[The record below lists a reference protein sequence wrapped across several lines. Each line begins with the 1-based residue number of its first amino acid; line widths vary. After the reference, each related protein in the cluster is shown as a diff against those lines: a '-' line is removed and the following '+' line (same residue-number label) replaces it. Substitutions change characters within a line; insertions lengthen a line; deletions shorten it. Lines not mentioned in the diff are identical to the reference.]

1 MAMINVNRGAESLGV
16 FSEEDVREGL
26 RSGRFVPTD
35 LGWRE
40 GMASWQT
47 LAQFPEF
54 AEAIGTTATGAGPT
68 VAPGGEVLAP
78 VTGIAR
84 SGLPWEHRE
93 QLGLVK
99 AFSDTL
105 IMVLT
110 KPVEAFQIMRTEGGL
125 LDPVLYAV
133 IGGSLGFIVYFLFT
147 LLFGSFGMMGGQRNP
162 FGAIFG
168 GAIGTIFA
176 IIFCPI
182 LIALSVFIG
191 AGIIHLCLMLVGGAK
206 KSYETTLRVVCFAT
220 GSTQPLL
227 IVPFCGS
234 FVAGIWGLIVE
245 CIGLARAH
253 ETDVG
258 RAVLAILLPL
268 IVCCGGAFLLMTLG
282 LFAGLAG
289 HH

>member
-26 RSGRFVPTD
+26 RSGRFAPTD

-40 GMASWQT
+40 GMTTWQP
-47 LAQFPEF
+47 LSQFSEF
-54 AEAIGTTATGAGPT
+54 ADVTGSATAGPT
-68 VAPGGEVLAP
+68 TAITPAVA
-78 VTGIAR
+78 TR

-99 AFSDTL
+99 AFTDTL

-125 LDPVLYAV
+125 VDPVLYAV
-133 IGGSLGFIVYFLFT
+133 IGGSLGLIVYFLFT

-162 FGAIFG
+162 LAAIFG
-168 GAIGTIFA
+168 GAFGAIFV
-176 IIFCPI
+176 IILCPI
-182 LIALSVFIG
+182 FIALSVFIG

-227 IVPFCGS
+227 IVPICGS
-234 FVAGIWGLIVE
+234 FIAGIWGLIVE

-258 RAVLAILLPL
+258 RAVLAILLPV

-282 LFAGLAG
+282 IFAGLAG

>member
-1 MAMINVNRGAESLGV
+1 ME
-16 FSEEDVREGL
+16 
-26 RSGRFVPTD
+26 
-35 LGWRE
+35 
-40 GMASWQT
+40 SWQT

-54 AEAIGTTATGAGPT
+54 AEVIGTTAPGTGPT

-78 VTGIAR
+78 AAGVAR

-110 KPVEAFQIMRTEGGL
+110 KPVEAFQVMRTEGGL
-125 LDPVLYAV
+125 VDPVLYAV

-162 FGAIFG
+162 FGAMFG
-168 GAIGTIFA
+168 GAIGTIFV

-206 KSYETTLRVVCFAT
+206 ILRDHFARCLFRNRLYAT
-220 GSTQPLL
+220 ATHRPVLRELRCRHLG
-227 IVPFCGS
+227 IDCGMHRPGTC
-234 FVAGIWGLIVE
+234 A
-245 CIGLARAH
+245 
-253 ETDVG
+253 
-258 RAVLAILLPL
+258 
-268 IVCCGGAFLLMTLG
+268 
-282 LFAGLAG
+282 
-289 HH
+289 

>member
-1 MAMINVNRGAESLGV
+1 MINVNRGAESLGV

-40 GMASWQT
+40 GMESWQT

-54 AEAIGTTATGAGPT
+54 AEAIGTTAPGTGPT

-78 VTGIAR
+78 AAGVAR

-110 KPVEAFQIMRTEGGL
+110 KPVEAFQVMRTEGGL
-125 LDPVLYAV
+125 VDPVLYAV

-162 FGAIFG
+162 FGAMFG
-168 GAIGTIFA
+168 GAIGTIFV

-258 RAVLAILLPL
+258 RAVLAILLPV

>member
-16 FSEEDVREGL
+16 FSEEEVREGL

-40 GMASWQT
+40 GMTTWQT

-54 AEAIGTTATGAGPT
+54 AEAIGTTAPGTGPT

-78 VTGIAR
+78 AAGVAR

-110 KPVEAFQIMRTEGGL
+110 KPVEAFQVMRTEGGL
-125 LDPVLYAV
+125 VDPVLYAV
-133 IGGSLGFIVYFLFT
+133 IGGSLGFIVYLPLHAALRLIWNDGRAT
-147 LLFGSFGMMGGQRNP
+147 ESARRNVRR
-162 FGAIFG
+162 GRSELIFV
-168 GAIGTIFA
+168 

-182 LIALSVFIG
+182 FIAISVIYRRR
-191 AGIIHLCLMLVGGAK
+191 HYSSLLD
-206 KSYETTLRVVCFAT
+206 VC
-220 GSTQPLL
+220 
-227 IVPFCGS
+227 
-234 FVAGIWGLIVE
+234 WRRE
-245 CIGLARAH
+245 
-253 ETDVG
+253 E
-258 RAVLAILLPL
+258 IL
-268 IVCCGGAFLLMTLG
+268 
-282 LFAGLAG
+282 
-289 HH
+289 

>member
-40 GMASWQT
+40 GMTTWQP
-47 LAQFPEF
+47 LSQFPEF
-54 AEAIGTTATGAGPT
+54 AGVTGATGTTATH
-68 VAPGGEVLAP
+68 APGEQILA
-78 VTGIAR
+78 TSAAR

-125 LDPVLYAV
+125 VDPVLYAV

-162 FGAIFG
+162 LGAMFG
-168 GAIGTIFA
+168 GAIGTIFV

-258 RAVLAILLPL
+258 RAVLAILLPV